1 MERTIYQRDP
11 LFSDFVSSL
20 PLPESGS
27 GSVYNR
33 QNLTSLKD
41 QFQHM
46 IQDNWDRKQ
55 LNDPTVCHDMALKA
69 SGWSN
74 YLTMREDKA
83 SNILGRKH
91 SSIMKPSTTF
101 HMPRITV
108 YHRST
113 FK

>member
-1 MERTIYQRDP
+1 MEKTIYQRDP
-11 LFSDFVSSL
+11 LFSDFVRSL
-20 PLPESGS
+20 PLTESGS
-27 GSVYNR
+27 GSLYNR
-33 QNLTSLKD
+33 GNLTSLKD

-74 YLTMREDKA
+74 YLSMREDKA

-91 SSIMKPSTTF
+91 SNITKHPTTF

-108 YHRST
+108 YHSST
-113 FK
+113 LK